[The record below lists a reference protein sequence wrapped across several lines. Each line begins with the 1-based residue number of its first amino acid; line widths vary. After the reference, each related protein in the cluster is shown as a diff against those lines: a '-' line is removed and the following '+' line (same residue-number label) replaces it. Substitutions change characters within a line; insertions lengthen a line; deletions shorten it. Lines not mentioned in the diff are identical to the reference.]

1 MFAIRKGVSK
11 FKFLIY
17 VLPVIALIS
26 LIIYIPFFMSMA
38 YSFTEWNG
46 ISREAKFIGFENF
59 KNIFVSDS
67 SFQSSAVFTLK
78 YAVLFIIIIN
88 VLALLLAV
96 MLDKKLYSTNI
107 LRAGFFIPY
116 ILSLVIVGFI
126 WRFIFMQ
133 GFSALEKITGWNV
146 FSWSWL
152 GDVKLAFWSI
162 LIVSIWQ
169 SIGLYIVIYIAGLQS
184 IPYELIEASI
194 VDGAGSIKRFFKVT
208 FPLLMPSITT
218 CVFLSLTNSIKVF
231 DVIVSLTGGG
241 PGGATV
247 SITYDIYKEAFQ
259 NNFYGYGTAKALLLF
274 LAILVITL
282 VQVTFFKSK
291 EVEM

>member
-169 SIGLYIVIYIAGLQS
+169 SIGLYIVIYI
-184 IPYELIEASI
+184 
-194 VDGAGSIKRFFKVT
+194 
-208 FPLLMPSITT
+208 
-218 CVFLSLTNSIKVF
+218 
-231 DVIVSLTGGG
+231 GGFNQ
-241 PGGATV
+241 
-247 SITYDIYKEAFQ
+247 YRM
-259 NNFYGYGTAKALLLF
+259 N
-274 LAILVITL
+274 
-282 VQVTFFKSK
+282 
-291 EVEM
+291 

>member
-1 MFAIRKGVSK
+1 MLINKKGVSK

-17 VLPVIALIS
+17 VLPVVVLIS
-26 LIIYIPFFMSMA
+26 LIIYVPFVMSMA

-46 ISREAKFIGFENF
+46 ISKEAKFIGLENF
-59 KNIFVSDS
+59 KSIFVDDN
-67 SFQSSAVFTLK
+67 SFQSSAVFTVK
-78 YAVLFIIIIN
+78 YSALFIVIIN

-96 MLDKKLYSTNI
+96 ILDKKLYSTNI

-133 GFSALEKITGWNV
+133 GFNALGEITGWKV

-152 GDVKLAFWSI
+152 GDAKLAFWSI
-162 LIVSIWQ
+162 LIVSVWQ
-169 SIGLYIVIYIAGLQS
+169 SIGLYIVIYIAGLQA
-184 IPYELIEASI
+184 IPHEMLEASI
-194 VDGAGSIKRFFKVT
+194 VDGAGSINRFFKVI

-218 CVFLSLTNSIKVF
+218 CVFLALTNSIKVF
-231 DVIVSLTGGG
+231 DVIVSLTNGG

-247 SITYDIYKEAFQ
+247 SITYNIYKEAFQ
-259 NNFYGYGTAKALLLF
+259 NNFYGYGTAKALVLF
-274 LAILVITL
+274 VIILVITL

-291 EVEM
+291 EVEV